1 MDIANMDIR
10 IRSIQNELKR
20 KQLELVNKYRELREK
35 AKENE
40 LLVEVAD
47 DYKKY
52 YEYITSCKERQ
63 YNALASLTKY
73 LDNVNNEVGNTE
85 SILKSTTEDQKMI
98 LRELGNIKLDLDRFK
113 L

>member
-1 MDIANMDIR
+1 MDMR
-10 IRSIQNELKR
+10 IRSIRDELKR
-20 KQLELVNKYRELREK
+20 KQLELVNKYRELRGK
-35 AKENE
+35 VKENE

-52 YEYITSCKERQ
+52 HDYITSCKQRQ
-63 YNALASLTKY
+63 YNALASLTTY
-73 LDNVNNEVGNTE
+73 LDKVNRELGNTD
-85 SILKSTTEDQKMI
+85 SVLKSTTEDQRMI